1 VTIDSLVAQA
11 IKHMKQGILVAL
23 LFVLAV
29 TILKIFGVTIPV
41 RTPGHI
47 ELAYLAGSYWL
58 IK

>member
-1 VTIDSLVAQA
+1 VTLDSLVAQA
-11 IKHMKQGILVAL
+11 TKYLKQGIVIAL

-29 TILKIFGVTIPV
+29 TILKIFGVTVPI

-47 ELAYLAGSYWL
+47 ELAYLAGAYWL